1 MTLDSSAEVADDL
14 TAKWSTWINRSL
26 EALWLLTIVL
36 VPLAYL
42 DRDFIRSEAV
52 ISYVEVP
59 KLALLRL
66 FAAIMAARIRHS

>member
-1 MTLDSSAEVADDL
+1 MTADRSAEVSNDV
-14 TAKWSTWINRSL
+14 TARWSLWINRTL

-42 DRDFIRSEAV
+42 DRDFIRSEAI

-59 KLALLRL
+59 KIALLRL
-66 FAAIMAARIRHS
+66 LAAIMAVL